1 MDNDEEN
8 TADMAFHHLDTNNDN
23 LLKEDITTHQIEKT
37 PIQKIFMYSYS
48 IFIVILLLGILYLLY
63 RYFTKTSIE
72 SYPRTLQ
79 PLCSPKYYSEND
91 RVYISNMLD
100 NFIKNSS

>member
-72 SYPRTLQ
+72 TPIQGHYNQ
-79 PLCSPKYYSEND
+79 LCSPKYYS
-91 RVYISNMLD
+91 R
-100 NFIKNSS
+100 K